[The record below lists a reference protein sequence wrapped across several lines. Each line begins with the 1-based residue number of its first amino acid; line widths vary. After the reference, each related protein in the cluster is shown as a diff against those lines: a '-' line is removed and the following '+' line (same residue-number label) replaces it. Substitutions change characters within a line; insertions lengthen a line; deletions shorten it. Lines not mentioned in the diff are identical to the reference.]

1 MSPPRALKLG
11 NKSLSDHKSK
21 VSILFTDSLKNSAQ
35 RRDRF
40 IHLNK
45 SCLIWSKHVIG
56 WVHWK
61 CKWVCKLISKEL
73 LEAEY
78 LQSYTIM
85 QQLLFLD
92 MQILSFILELATI
105 IEIRCP
111 WGASY
116 NATAH
121 NKASPPPKL
130 MKTSYITALSTSRD
144 TEASSWEVPC
154 YRHWCTYV
162 TKPRCIQKL
171 QECGCLWII
180 QEMYELINCTWSE
193 WIVAMCGTQTS
204 FLNGLLGFFPLR
216 W

>member
-11 NKSLSDHKSK
+11 IKSLSDHKSK
-21 VSILFTDSLKNSAQ
+21 VSVLFTDSFKNSAQ

-40 IHLNK
+40 IHLNT
-45 SCLIWSKHVIG
+45 SCWIWSEHVIG
-56 WVHWK
+56 WVH
-61 CKWVCKLISKEL
+61 WVCKLISKEL
-73 LEAEY
+73 WEAEY

-121 NKASPPPKL
+121 NKAFPPQVNESLLYHSPLHMPRHWGFQ
-130 MKTSYITALSTSRD
+130 SRGTALPPLMHLRD
-144 TEASSWEVPC
+144 QTEM
-154 YRHWCTYV
+154 H
-162 TKPRCIQKL
+162 
-171 QECGCLWII
+171 
-180 QEMYELINCTWSE
+180 SE
-193 WIVAMCGTQTS
+193 TAGMWPSVDHTGNVWAH
-204 FLNGLLGFFPLR
+204 
-216 W
+216 